1 MTRYRF
7 RGIFLLLLMGHAT
20 ACATT
25 SWDNPLR
32 SGFSA
37 SENDL
42 EDNASVVEDYI
53 ELSQPDRILVR
64 TRVGTDFRDRGQFY
78 LDFPFVEG
86 DNIVSVDSISV
97 PIADIVVFMDSMSVP
112 ITDVSVAGYVEE
124 SQPDRIRVRTRDR
137 GQFEMDFPF
146 VEGDNI
152 VSVDSMSVPIADL
165 GYLEGDASI
174 IAYIELT
181 QPELI
186 RVRTRDRGQLFYL
199 DFPFVEGDNIVSV
212 DSISVPIA
220 DVVNLESGYS
230 LNSGQNAGAL
240 LLVGIGIVGL
250 FAWLM
255 GGDDDGSYCDDFFAY
270 GKWGC

>member
-1 MTRYRF
+1 MTCYRF

-97 PIADIVVFMDSMSVP
+97 PIAD
-112 ITDVSVAGYVEE
+112 
-124 SQPDRIRVRTRDR
+124 
-137 GQFEMDFPF
+137 
-146 VEGDNI
+146 
-152 VSVDSMSVPIADL
+152 
-165 GYLEGDASI
+165 
-174 IAYIELT
+174 
-181 QPELI
+181 
-186 RVRTRDRGQLFYL
+186 
-199 DFPFVEGDNIVSV
+199 
-212 DSISVPIA
+212 
-220 DVVNLESGYS
+220 VVNLESGYS